1 MTVETSARATAPG
14 ASTTRA
20 GASRTS
26 PLASWA
32 EALKSLPGAVTAR
45 ELPFL
50 TQLDLRLDAAGP
62 AADAVA
68 GVLGVAVP
76 TTPCTAV
83 GAGGI
88 EVLWQGPDEWLV
100 VAPEGS
106 DELEG
111 ALRAAVGEHGAVV
124 DVSAQRT
131 TVSLSG
137 PKARAVLAH
146 GCSADL
152 HPRVTSAGTCLQTNL
167 AMTGVT
173 IVVRDDQGTDYW
185 LLVRSSFATY
195 LAAWLVDACVE
206 YRDDPQWR

>member
-1 MTVETSARATAPG
+1 MTVETSTQTTSSGAHTTPPG
-14 ASTTRA
+14 SA
-20 GASRTS
+20 RTS
-26 PLASWA
+26 PLSTWA
-32 EALKSLPGAVTAR
+32 EALEGLPRAVSAR

-50 TQLDLRLDAAGP
+50 IQLDLRLDAAGP

-83 GAGGI
+83 GANGI
-88 EVLWQGPDEWLV
+88 DVLWLGPDEWLV
-100 VAPEGS
+100 LAPAGS
-106 DELEG
+106 EELET
-111 ALRAAVGEHGAVV
+111 ALRGAVGVHGAVV

-131 TVSLSG
+131 TVRLSG

-152 HPRVTSAGTCLQTNL
+152 HPRVASAGTCLQTNL
-167 AMTGVT
+167 AMSGITL
-173 IVVRDDQGTDYW
+173 VVRDDQGTDYW

-206 YRDDPQWR
+206 YRDDPQWQ